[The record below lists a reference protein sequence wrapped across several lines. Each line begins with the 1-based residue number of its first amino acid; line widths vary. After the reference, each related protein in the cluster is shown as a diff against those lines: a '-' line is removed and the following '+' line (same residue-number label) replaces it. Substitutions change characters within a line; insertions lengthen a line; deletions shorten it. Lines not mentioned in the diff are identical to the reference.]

1 MSRRRSTRQRTLLQA
16 WENFQGA
23 QAHCLHFA
31 SNVLHYVVAEPATT
45 PTTSRRKQV
54 LALILLAPG
63 CIAALIL
70 SLPSCAISS
79 GYSSAQG
86 KPSPSNN
93 SSGESKTVMIG
104 ITHAIVDGK
113 NRKQFDKH
121 TRLVIKS
128 LPQHDGYVG
137 HRVRTRIFGNEVWTM
152 TVWQDERSLD
162 AFVRAPIHREAIKQG
177 LGGVKS
183 AQFLRFEYPAAD
195 VPPSWDEVIE
205 RLKSE
210 PFVNY

>member
-1 MSRRRSTRQRTLLQA
+1 
-16 WENFQGA
+16 
-23 QAHCLHFA
+23 
-31 SNVLHYVVAEPATT
+31 V
-45 PTTSRRKQV
+45 
-54 LALILLAPG
+54 LAPG
-63 CIAALIL
+63 AIGALIAG
-70 SLPSCAISS
+70 LPSCAISS
-79 GYSSAQG
+79 GYTSAQS
-86 KPSPSNN
+86 KR
-93 SSGESKTVMIG
+93 SGSESGADGNTVMIG

-113 NRKQFDKH
+113 NRKLFDKH

-137 HRVRTRIFGNEVWTM
+137 HMVRTRIFGNEVWTM

-177 LGGVKS
+177 LSGVKS
-183 AQFLRFEYPAAD
+183 AQFIRFEHPAAD

-205 RLKSE
+205 RLKSA